1 MTELDLKETKII
13 SKARLSRLIIDFE
26 NRRVDIEY
34 RILAIN
40 DTGGISE
47 FKRNTITLQ
56 DMEAM
61 IDTDTGE
68 EIAPASY
75 EYTEFM
81 SALKRGVD
89 PKTLLIQVMRK
100 KGVIR

>member
-1 MTELDLKETKII
+1 MTELDLNETKTI
-13 SKARLSRLIIDFE
+13 SKAKLSRLIIDFE
-26 NRRVDIEY
+26 GKTVDIEY
-34 RILAIN
+34 KVLIM
-40 DTGGISE
+40 DETGKKEIGVDKI
-47 FKRNTITLQ
+47 FLQ
-56 DMEAM
+56 DKEAV
-61 IDTDTGE
+61 IDPDAGE

-100 KGVIR
+100 KGVIK

>member
-40 DTGGISE
+40 ETGGISE
-47 FKRNTITLQ
+47 IRRNAITLQ
-56 DMEAM
+56 DMEA
-61 IDTDTGE
+61 IIDPDTDE
-68 EIAPASY
+68 ETSPVSY

-89 PKTLLIQVMRK
+89 LKTLLIQVMRK
-100 KGVIR
+100 KGVIK

>member
-1 MTELDLKETKII
+1 MTELDLNEIKTI
-13 SKARLSRLIIDFE
+13 SKAKLSRLIIDFE
-26 NRRVDIEY
+26 GKTVDIEY
-34 RILAIN
+34 KVLIMDETGKREIGVDKVFLQDREAEIDP
-40 DTGGISE
+40 DTG
-47 FKRNTITLQ
+47 K
-56 DMEAM
+56 
-61 IDTDTGE
+61 

-100 KGVIR
+100 KGVIK

>member
-1 MTELDLKETKII
+1 MTELELKETKII

-26 NRRVDIEY
+26 NREVNIEY
-34 RILAIN
+34 RILAVSN
-40 DTGGISE
+40 TSGVSE
-47 FKRNTITLQ
+47 VRKNIITLQ
-56 DMEAM
+56 DPEIE
-61 IDTDTGE
+61 IDPDTGE
-68 EIAPASY
+68 KIAPASY

-100 KGVIR
+100 KGVIK

>member
-1 MTELDLKETKII
+1 MTELDLKETKVI

-40 DTGGISE
+40 NTGGISE
-47 FKRNTITLQ
+47 IRRNVITLQ
-56 DMEAM
+56 DVEAM
-61 IDTDTGE
+61 IDPDTGE
-68 EIAPASY
+68 ETFPASD

-100 KGVIR
+100 KGVIK

>member
-1 MTELDLKETKII
+1 MTELDLNEIKTI
-13 SKARLSRLIIDFE
+13 SKAKLSKLIIDFE
-26 NRRVDIEY
+26 GKTVDIEY
-34 RILAIN
+34 KVLIVDETGKREIGVDKIFLQDKEAEIDP
-40 DTGGISE
+40 DTGKETS
-47 FKRNTITLQ
+47 
-56 DMEAM
+56 
-61 IDTDTGE
+61 
-68 EIAPASY
+68 PASY

>member
-1 MTELDLKETKII
+1 MTELDLNETKTI
-13 SKARLSRLIIDFE
+13 SKAKLSRLIIDFE
-26 NRRVDIEY
+26 GKTVDIEY
-34 RILAIN
+34 RILIVDETGKREIGVDKVFLQN
-40 DTGGISE
+40 KEVEIDPDTG
-47 FKRNTITLQ
+47 K
-56 DMEAM
+56 
-61 IDTDTGE
+61 
-68 EIAPASY
+68 EIAPASC